1 MTAPVWLRPVLSCR
15 FVWNAADG
23 GVQPNSTTGG
33 QDKRPGTRGRYGVVV
48 VGVFACCALGH
59 SAALP
64 AIPLIICA
72 FHRAMSDFGKVR
84 A

>member
-1 MTAPVWLRPVLSCR
+1 MSALIWLRPVPSCC

-23 GVQPNSTTGG
+23 GLQSISTTGG
-33 QDKRPGTRGRYGVVV
+33 QDKRPDAQGVYGVVV

-59 SAALP
+59 SAAIT
-64 AIPLIICA
+64 AILMNMRA
-72 FHRAMSDFGKVR
+72 FHRAAPDFAVVC